1 MSDDNCACW
10 ASTSIYEPLKYT
22 NCTYQSSDVLHKP
35 LWGANCTWRTS
46 ARFHEPLYEPTKLL
60 TCFTSFC
67 QALTA
72 FVQPVTAFTCPR
84 GMLRTFAKPL
94 STRLRKPLLD
104 ANRVCRTSTSFHEA
118 KAANCSYQT
127 FTGLHMFLTP
137 LAETLLACANLWR
150 KLTVPTTC
158 FTSFCRALTAFVQPV
173 SAFTS
178 LCGMLSGFA
187 KPLPDLTNLC

>member
-1 MSDDNCACW
+1 
-10 ASTSIYEPLKYT
+10 
-22 NCTYQSSDVLHKP
+22 
-35 LWGANCTWRTS
+35 
-46 ARFHEPLYEPTKLL
+46 
-60 TCFTSFC
+60 
-67 QALTA
+67 
-72 FVQPVTAFTCPR
+72 
-84 GMLRTFAKPL
+84 MLRTFAKPL
-94 STRLRKPLLD
+94 STRLHKPLLD
-104 ANRVCRTSTSFHEA
+104 AIRVCRTSTSFHEA

-137 LAETLLACANLWR
+137 LAETLLACASLWR

-187 KPLPDLTNLC
+187 KPLPDLTSLCMTLIAFVELLQPFTRLRAANCSYHPSKAHRGW